1 MPLRSEATGFA
12 IALAPALALSFGAA
26 IASTPASAADRPAS
40 VRMLVQDS
48 PLAGFRH
55 AEAGAV
61 WLELRVGDGVAL
73 VREPDNPFDQ
83 NAVRVEW
90 RGRKLGYVPRRDN
103 AALAWA
109 LDRGEVLHARI
120 SRAEWHPNPARRIA
134 FQVFVE

>member
-1 MPLRSEATGFA
+1 MRLPSEAAGLAFA
-12 IALAPALALSFGAA
+12 LVPVLALSLGVAITSPPAA
-26 IASTPASAADRPAS
+26 AADRPAS

-61 WLELRVGDGVAL
+61 WPDLREGDVVAL
-73 VREPDNPFDQ
+73 VREPDNPFDE

>member
-1 MPLRSEATGFA
+1 MPLLSKRVAVAALGACALVAS
-12 IALAPALALSFGAA
+12 IAC
-26 IASTPASAADRPAS
+26 AADEGDRS
-40 VRMLVQDS
+40 VRVRMLVQSS

-55 AEAGAV
+55 AEAAEA
-61 WLELRVGDGVAL
+61 WSDLHAGDALVL
-73 VREPDNPFDQ
+73 VREPDNAFDA

-109 LDRGEVLHARI
+109 LDRGEVLHARV

-134 FQVFVE
+134 FEVFVE